1 MFDKSLGNRGDK
13 DKHRRKS
20 TVSQCADAE
29 FEQQVAH
36 QQYSS
41 SSDRSTSKPF
51 FLQPLSSRQVKQ
63 QRRSSFGLGGIGGN
77 NNRGSN
83 QYNEVW
89 ATVKRPN
96 EHQLSHAL
104 AEYQVVF
111 QQLKREFPTSAS
123 GALHQLTMA
132 RIAETKTNHE
142 FEEKRQVNVLASKLV
157 GMIMPADSNALSKQD
172 PDNNNV
178 GLRRPPY
185 SDGGL
190 RRSSWQSNTLGSDS
204 TQSSLWNR
212 RKPEDFINRS
222 NSVFSLLQQST
233 FPPEDQALH
242 IRCVSLL
249 TRRTVSTA
257 DDSSRFDSND
267 NLRNFARK
275 MSGNTVKEEEEE
287 DNLIGTSHRWSD
299 NYENVNATDHYLKSD
314 LSGLFEVTD
323 DVNDNDEKINV
334 DDHYEDKGVHSV
346 RSETE
351 LPSSHDAT
359 SQDDKKIDLLQNDSD
374 GNTKSNVT
382 QFLGL
387 DLVKSLPFKTNKES
401 DLQRITTMS
410 VTSELTSSDCCSTTS
425 SNLNGMIVGFSDQH
439 TNHDGNDLLV
449 GFVNRRHS
457 ESPYRFDI
465 QI

>member
-29 FEQQVAH
+29 FEQQVAR
-36 QQYSS
+36 QQFSS

-51 FLQPLSSRQVKQ
+51 FLQPVSSRQVKQ
-63 QRRSSFGLGGIGGN
+63 QRRSSFGLGG
-77 NNRGSN
+77 
-83 QYNEVW
+83 
-89 ATVKRPN
+89 TVNRPN
-96 EHQLSHAL
+96 EHQLSHAV
-104 AEYQVVF
+104 AEYQVIF

-132 RIAETKTNHE
+132 RIAEIKTNHE
-142 FEEKRQVNVLASKLV
+142 FEEQRERARKEEEKRQVNVLASKLV
-157 GMIMPADSNALSKQD
+157 GMIMPADFNALSKQD

-178 GLRRPPY
+178 GLRRP
-185 SDGGL
+185 
-190 RRSSWQSNTLGSDS
+190 RRSSYGSRNTLGSDS
-204 TQSSLWNR
+204 IQSSLWNR
-212 RKPEDFINRS
+212 REPEDFINRS

-233 FPPEDQALH
+233 FPPEDQALR

-249 TRRTVSTA
+249 TRRTMSTA
-257 DDSSRFDSND
+257 DDSSRFNSND

-275 MSGNTVKEEEEE
+275 MSGNTFKEEEEE

-299 NYENVNATDHYLKSD
+299 NATDHYNNLKSD
-314 LSGLFEVTD
+314 L
-323 DVNDNDEKINV
+323 EKINV

-346 RSETE
+346 KSETE

-359 SQDDKKIDLLQNDSD
+359 SQDEDDLLQNDSD
-374 GNTKSNVT
+374 GNRSSKSNVT

-387 DLVKSLPFKTNKES
+387 DLVKSLPFKANNDS

-449 GFVNRRHS
+449 GFVNRRRS
-457 ESPYRFDI
+457 ESPY
-465 QI
+465 

>member
-51 FLQPLSSRQVKQ
+51 FLQPVSSRQVKQ

-89 ATVKRPN
+89 ATVNRPN

-132 RIAETKTNHE
+132 RIAEFEEQRERARKE
-142 FEEKRQVNVLASKLV
+142 EEKRQVNALASKLV

-257 DDSSRFDSND
+257 DDSSRFNSND

-287 DNLIGTSHRWSD
+287 DNLIGTSLRWSD
-299 NYENVNATDHYLKSD
+299 NYENVNATDHYNSLKSD
-314 LSGLFEVTD
+314 LSSLFEVTD
-323 DVNDNDEKINV
+323 DVNDNDEKIT
-334 DDHYEDKGVHSV
+334 GVHSV
-346 RSETE
+346 KSGTE

-374 GNTKSNVT
+374 GNTKSDVT

-387 DLVKSLPFKTNKES
+387 DLFKSLPFKTNKES

-425 SNLNGMIVGFSDQH
+425 SNSNGMIVGFSDQH

-449 GFVNRRHS
+449 GFVNRRRS
-457 ESPYRFDI
+457 ESPY
-465 QI
+465 